1 MFIRTPKE
9 NTYELLSNCNE
20 GLQNLGLVES
30 WGVEFVAY
38 QLDMIIRRWWRVYLD
53 YWLAGSPTVTWV
65 SSLRLLWGSI
75 CLAVC
80 ISVFKK
86 IFLLWY
92 RVPCMWLS
100 MRWDVMTYLGT
111 PVWFCLQSTSWFDAL
126 LGYRDYRFIGLH
138 RVWWLKGSLFLIL
151 LSMFI

>member
-53 YWLAGSPTVTWV
+53 YWLAGSPTVT
-65 SSLRLLWGSI
+65 
-75 CLAVC
+75 
-80 ISVFKK
+80 
-86 IFLLWY
+86 
-92 RVPCMWLS
+92 
-100 MRWDVMTYLGT
+100 
-111 PVWFCLQSTSWFDAL
+111 
-126 LGYRDYRFIGLH
+126 
-138 RVWWLKGSLFLIL
+138 
-151 LSMFI
+151 